1 MYYILRHGFKKP
13 TDKNLLD
20 YQLGWS
26 TEDQCLYICDPNKE
40 NKIQRVINDEVIQDF
55 ISSYINNIDTSA
67 KQYFKSIMVDT
78 KKTLRNTYE
87 KNIVYTVSYNYKS
100 DGSNKIPGDAAG
112 KDYYSTNNRD
122 KAIEKFINDYNDDEL
137 DLEGAKV
144 ILTDNNTKN
153 VYFYIIIRNEENKL
167 FGKFLTV
174 LETSLPNLS
183 MTYDNK
189 SNSIL
194 FKVGNELINQVS
206 LANLKLDC
214 GSWD

>member
-26 TEDQCLYICDPNKE
+26 IEDQCLYICDPLNE
-40 NKIQRVINDEVIQDF
+40 NKIQRVINDEVIQNF
-55 ISSYINNIDTSA
+55 ISPYINNIDTAA
-67 KQYFKSIMVDT
+67 KQYFENIMIDT

-87 KNIVYTVSYNYKS
+87 KNVVYTVSYNV
-100 DGSNKIPGDAAG
+100 D
-112 KDYYSTNNRD
+112 KDNEEIEDDEPCLNYYSIANKD
-122 KAIEKFINDYNDDEL
+122 EAITKFIEDYTGGL
-137 DLEGAKV
+137 DLEGTKI
-144 ILTDNNTKN
+144 ILTDNNSKN
-153 VYFYIIIRNEENKL
+153 VYFYIIIRNEKDEL
-167 FGKFLTV
+167 FGKFLTT

-194 FKVGNELINQVS
+194 FKAGDELINQVS

>member
-26 TEDQCLYICDPNKE
+26 IEDQCLYICDPSKE
-40 NKIQRVINDEVIQDF
+40 DKIQRVINDEVIQNF
-55 ISSYINNIDTSA
+55 ISPYINKLDTEA
-67 KQYFKSIMVDT
+67 KQYFESIMVDT
-78 KKTLRNTYE
+78 KKTLRDTYE
-87 KNIVYTVSYNYKS
+87 RNVVYTVSYNVDKDS
-100 DGSNKIPGDAAG
+100 ESTEDEPGLN
-112 KDYYSTNNRD
+112 YYSISD
-122 KAIEKFINDYNDDEL
+122 KDEAITKFIEDYTGDI

-144 ILTDNNTKN
+144 ILTDNNIKN
-153 VYFYIIIRNEENKL
+153 VYFYIIIKNEENEL
-167 FGKFLTV
+167 FGKFLTT

-189 SNSIL
+189 SNSII
-194 FKVGNELINQVS
+194 FKVGDELINQIS
-206 LANLKLDC
+206 LENLKLDC